1 MKLPFTPSV
10 NKING
15 NYYLIPCK
23 SGTPYRTIIKCDENT
38 VKIVNMLSTNISESR
53 MLEKAKEIFEDFSV
67 SELLLMIRK
76 VRNTIKSHEFKEN
89 VLEVIEI

>member
-38 VKIVNMLSTNISESR
+38 AKIVNMLSTNISETR
-53 MLEKAKEIFEDFSV
+53 MLDKAKEIFKDFSV
-67 SELLLMIRK
+67 SELLSMIRK
-76 VRNTIKSHEFKEN
+76 VRSIVKSHEFKEK